1 MCAWQSTG
9 FHVARV
15 GPTGSRYVRHGN
27 GDTHAVST
35 DGPQSEAACG
45 EIVRFIGK
53 VKWPPTFGDGCENCA
68 RIVAGE
74 PALPTPPVSKVE
86 PFRRGVGFKSEL
98 SNAEITGT
106 SVRLEPLR
114 SAQAAELLAAADED
128 RSSFVYLDVPSD
140 LAGMQAYIERLS
152 SDRVAGRGLPFAIC
166 DLRTGRLVGV
176 TRYLNVEW
184 WPETSGAERANTPSF
199 VEVGGTW
206 LAASAQRTHI
216 NTESKIL
223 MFGYAFEQLGVGR
236 ISLHTDEADERARAS
251 VLRLGAWFEGIR
263 RGHEIGVDGT
273 MRNAAYFSI
282 VAVEWPAVK
291 AVLRERLDR

>member
-1 MCAWQSTG
+1 M
-9 FHVARV
+9 
-15 GPTGSRYVRHGN
+15 RHGN

-45 EIVRFIGK
+45 EIVRFVGK
-53 VKWPPTFGDGCENCA
+53 VKWPPTFGDECENCA

-74 PALPTPPVSKVE
+74 PALATRTVSKVE

-106 SVRLEPLR
+106 SVRLEPVR
-114 SAQAAELLAAADED
+114 SAQAAELLAAANED
-128 RSSFVYLDVPSD
+128 RSSFVYVDVPSD
-140 LAGMQAYIERLS
+140 LVGMQAYIERLS
-152 SDRVAGRGLPFAIC
+152 SERVAGRGLPFAIC

-176 TRYLNVEW
+176 TRYLSVEW

-223 MFGYAFEQLGVGR
+223 MFDYAFEQLGVGR
-236 ISLHTDEADERARAS
+236 ISLHADEADERARAS